1 MTDLVVTGRSCL
13 LSILYTT
20 LRSYIFLSSLVRFSR
35 KMRKLTLQFIYI
47 LCIYNIAVYTLI
59 RTSLLAF
66 IAYNQ
71 TKFGERER
79 ARKRVQMRGRM
90 KREKEAR
97 RKRRKDNRVSI
108 PRNIYVCIFERATSP
123 VIRCT
128 TRYDT
133 IRRHT
138 TICAYLNS
146 NDA

>member
-1 MTDLVVTGRSCL
+1 MTDLVMTGRSCL

-71 TKFGERER
+71 NKVRGARASER
-79 ARKRVQMRGRM
+79 ARKRVKMRGRM

-133 IRRHT
+133 I
-138 TICAYLNS
+138 
-146 NDA
+146 